1 MNLTSRIAYKQL
13 RSRHS
18 FGFIS
23 FSTYLS
29 ILGLTIG
36 IASLIII
43 ASVSDGF
50 STVIHSK
57 LSSIDGH
64 LRIKNFL
71 NNSIDAVSVQELQ
84 EKLLPLNQLIHTS
97 APYIEKNAFIR
108 HDGKTEG
115 VIIYGV
121 TQPALQNIFNLNQF
135 TQDEQLFSTPN
146 SIFIGA
152 HLADKLSLNIG
163 DTIILFNAEKL
174 ESNQLLNAEKFY
186 VEGVFK
192 TEFPEYDRLLLFT
205 PVKAAQKLFHMENTF
220 SGLIANVYSPSSIT
234 KIEDGVSE
242 ALGNFPYYISTWKT
256 RHNQLLYWLSVYD
269 LPIKLIMIF
278 ITTIAIFNIAA
289 SLWMIIIEKTKE
301 FGVLLA
307 LGLTHAKLKFIIIKE
322 SIIIGFTGALGGITL
337 SLLILLLQRRYQ
349 IIQIPN
355 DIYFMDHLPVEF
367 HLHYFIF
374 YPLVAIVG
382 TFLFAFIP
390 AYKVSHISPA
400 NALRYE

>member
-205 PVKAAQKLFHMENTF
+205 PVKAAQKLFHMENKF

-234 KIEDGVSE
+234 KIEDGVSK

-374 YPLVAIVG
+374 YPVVAIVG

-390 AYKVSHISPA
+390 AYKVLHISPA